1 MRHCGAGRKPGKWKL
16 LAEQVFSRERRMSTT
31 SNYHGDVHSYSA
43 PAKDTRP
50 EQGSSRRVF
59 RVPVRVWGMNGSG
72 SPFSQQA
79 HTVEVGLLGASL
91 EGLTHQVVA
100 GEVLGVE
107 YRERKSRFKV
117 VRVGQ
122 SGTPDAGKVEL
133 SPLDKTEDF
142 WRLQAMVTKQQ
153 REPGERRTTPRCA
166 CKGSTQIRQAHTRF
180 PLGASVSDIS
190 MNGCYVELM
199 TTFPIGTKVDL
210 LIRVAEV
217 SINCSAQVRTSH
229 PGVGMGMAFVQMS
242 AADHDALKKAVTR
255 LSTSGW

>member
-1 MRHCGAGRKPGKWKL
+1 M
-16 LAEQVFSRERRMSTT
+16 
-31 SNYHGDVHSYSA
+31 
-43 PAKDTRP
+43 
-50 EQGSSRRVF
+50 
-59 RVPVRVWGMNGSG
+59 
-72 SPFSQQA
+72 
-79 HTVEVGLLGASL
+79 LGASL
-91 EGLTHQVVA
+91 EGLAHQVVA

-107 YRERKSRFKV
+107 YREHKSRFRV
-117 VRVGQ
+117 AWVGQ
-122 SGTPDAGKVEL
+122 SGTPDAGKIEL
-133 SPLDKTEDF
+133 RPLDKAEDF
-142 WRLQAMVTKQQ
+142 WRLQAMVTKEQ

-199 TTFPIGTKVDL
+199 TIFPVGTKVDL

-217 SINCSAQVRTSH
+217 SINCTAQVRTSH

-255 LSTSGW
+255 LSSSGW